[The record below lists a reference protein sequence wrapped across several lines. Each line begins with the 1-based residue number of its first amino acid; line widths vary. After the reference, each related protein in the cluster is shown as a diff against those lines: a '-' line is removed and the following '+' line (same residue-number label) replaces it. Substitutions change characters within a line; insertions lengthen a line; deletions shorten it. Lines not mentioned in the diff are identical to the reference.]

1 VSVEQ
6 RYVRVGCTCRSL
18 VGWSQ
23 FTLWKIV
30 TLVSTAV
37 SRTYGSPAPTTQQ
50 SHWRPATLVSLCPL
64 SVCLSLCLFVC
75 LSVSLSLRLSVCSSV
90 CLPVCPSVRLPACLS
105 VRLFV
110 CLPACLS
117 VCLSVSRLCVSYVIL
132 LCHKC
137 KCIGDDTK
145 ATARQSPNYI
155 KKTKNINYGK
165 KDFQYGGWNSFTL
178 QWVTLSFVNTEV

>member
-1 VSVEQ
+1 MSVEQ

-64 SVCLSLCLFVC
+64 SVCLSVCLFLCLSVCLSLCLSVCLSLCLSVCLSLCLSVCLFVCLFVC
-75 LSVSLSLRLSVCSSV
+75 LSIC
-90 CLPVCPSVRLPACLS
+90 
-105 VRLFV
+105 LFV
-110 CLPACLS
+110 CLSLCLSVCRSVRLS
-117 VCLSVSRLCVSYVIL
+117 VCLSVCLWVACVFLMLYYCVINTSVSEMIRKPPL
-132 LCHKC
+132 A
-137 KCIGDDTK
+137 K
-145 ATARQSPNYI
+145 AQT
-155 KKTKNINYGK
+155 
-165 KDFQYGGWNSFTL
+165 TL
-178 QWVTLSFVNTEV
+178 RKQKI